1 MDESMGMGL
10 MVVMIGGS
18 LLVTFVV
25 VGFSAYM
32 FYKVFKKMGDTSR
45 LRQTGLPG
53 TAQIL
58 SLSDTGMTIND
69 NPQVAL
75 SLTVTSPHHGSYQV
89 QTTSIISR
97 LSIPRVQ
104 PGMSVPVKIDP
115 QNPMNVVLD
124 I

>member
-1 MDESMGMGL
+1 MDESMGVGL

-25 VGFSAYM
+25 VGFSAYI
-32 FYKVFKKMGDTSR
+32 FYKVFKKMGDSSR
-45 LRQTGLPG
+45 LRQIGIPG
-53 TAQIL
+53 TGQIL

-75 SLTVTSPHHGSYQV
+75 TLNVTSPHDGSYQV